1 MCRICMGIVGVVI
14 AFSFVGC
21 GDEPEEGSKAYKG
34 SESPEIA
41 KLRDAMTENMKSGK
55 YSERP
60 TEAKQ
65 SATKPEDK
73 KKD

>member
-1 MCRICMGIVGVVI
+1 MCRICMGIAGVVL

-21 GDEPEEGSKAYKG
+21 SDEPEEGSKTYKG
-34 SESPEIA
+34 SESPEIT
-41 KLRDAMTENMKSGK
+41 KLRDGMSESMKSGK

-60 TEAKQ
+60 TEAKPA
-65 SATKPEDK
+65 ATKPEDK